1 MRTKKLF
8 AMLLAAVMLL
18 SVVPITAGAET
29 YEDFEYKIHFF
40 NPHDYIEIT
49 GYIGEGGDVVIP
61 DYIDGNPVREIGR
74 DAFAGHHTITSVTIP
89 ETVDTI
95 HDRAFY
101 NCDGLTEV
109 VLPTSVLVIGEEAF
123 AACSFLKTVVSEG
136 GLEIVRNLAFANC
149 ISLETVTFPDSVKEL
164 GDEIFGGCLVLERFR
179 IPKNVTSLGYVFYN
193 CKGLSEIFIPDN
205 VENLERYAFYNCIN
219 LEKVT
224 FDSDCLIE
232 TIGTSTFENCKS
244 LKTIEILAYTTM
256 IEQNAFA
263 GCENLESVT
272 YAKNSS
278 LTKIGWAAFDRCSSL
293 EHITFPESV
302 KELPSYGFA
311 DCTSLKTAVIPDS
324 VTGIDENLFKGCV
337 NLTDIYCQA
346 ASQPAGWHA
355 GWANNCAALVHWGY
369 DIPCEHNFTKNVTV
383 FATCEE
389 DGYKVT
395 VCKNCAAELF
405 REEYKALGH
414 DIEHRDGKAPT
425 CTENGWNAYEA
436 CTRCAYSTYEE
447 IPATGHEYAETI
459 TEPLCTVPGK
469 IHHACIYCD
478 RAYAEYIPAKGH
490 DYVGGVCT
498 ACGKSLIAEYGIDLS
513 VSDATAFAGE
523 TVTVEVTLDKN
534 VGFTYLNL
542 LFDYDADALE
552 LVSVTNGT
560 IVEELTQGRSYI
572 WACAD
577 NATATGVLL
586 TLTFVIKED
595 APTGDYGIAV
605 EVIECCNQDELDVGV
620 TVRNGNVK
628 VVDFVYGD
636 CTGDGKINGQDVTRL
651 LRYLAS
657 YDPMTG
663 GSSVEISLGADC
675 TGDGKINGK
684 DVTRL
689 LRYLASFD
697 PMTGESSVT
706 LGK

>member
-1 MRTKKLF
+1 M
-8 AMLLAAVMLL
+8 
-18 SVVPITAGAET
+18 
-29 YEDFEYKIHFF
+29 
-40 NPHDYIEIT
+40 
-49 GYIGEGGDVVIP
+49 IP

-74 DAFAGHHTITSVTIP
+74 GAFAGHHTITSVTIP

-149 ISLETVTFPDSVKEL
+149 ISLETVTF
-164 GDEIFGGCLVLERFR
+164 
-179 IPKNVTSLGYVFYN
+179 
-193 CKGLSEIFIPDN
+193 
-205 VENLERYAFYNCIN
+205 
-219 LEKVT
+219 
-224 FDSDCLIE
+224 
-232 TIGTSTFENCKS
+232 
-244 LKTIEILAYTTM
+244 
-256 IEQNAFA
+256 
-263 GCENLESVT
+263 
-272 YAKNSS
+272 
-278 LTKIGWAAFDRCSSL
+278 
-293 EHITFPESV
+293 
-302 KELPSYGFA
+302 
-311 DCTSLKTAVIPDS
+311 PDS

-414 DIEHRDGKAPT
+414 DIEHRDGKAVT

-447 IPATGHEYAETI
+447 IPATGHEYAETV

-490 DYVGGVCT
+490 DYVGGICT

-542 LFDYDADALE
+542 LFDYDAD
-552 LVSVTNGT
+552 
-560 IVEELTQGRSYI
+560 
-572 WACAD
+572 
-577 NATATGVLL
+577 
-586 TLTFVIKED
+586 
-595 APTGDYGIAV
+595 
-605 EVIECCNQDELDVGV
+605 
-620 TVRNGNVK
+620 
-628 VVDFVYGD
+628 
-636 CTGDGKINGQDVTRL
+636 
-651 LRYLAS
+651 
-657 YDPMTG
+657 
-663 GSSVEISLGADC
+663 C

-697 PMTGESSVT
+697 PMTGESSVV
-706 LGK
+706 LGATEKI